1 MQNEINQDHEIRSFV
16 LNRGHSPTPKLSLK
30 ASPPPDLPIHM
41 PTAHGHVESHPLS
54 VEIAHLPSFKNTQPK
69 CLT

>member
-30 ASPPPDLPIHM
+30 ASPHQIY
-41 PTAHGHVESHPLS
+41 SHANCPWPCGVTSLVRGDRS
-54 VEIAHLPSFKNTQPK
+54 SAIIQKYT
-69 CLT
+69 T